1 MEKTLVWQ
9 AIEALNPLERK
20 HLGQWIRSEYHNRKP
35 ELVHLYQCITEGI
48 KQAKPLEKEAVTV
61 VIYPK
66 KDPFTPQKDPD
77 SAIRLLLS
85 ELLGQVEL
93 FLAHRNYLS
102 NGAHIDLLAAATY
115 RQKGLDKHFQQSL
128 NAAEKKWEQQSY
140 RHSEYF
146 EAKAAIA
153 YEKYQFLSAGRRTT
167 PLNLQEVSDNTDLAF
182 MATKLRQ
189 ACFALTHQTVYNV
202 NYDLGLLS
210 PTLSYIESCPELL
223 SIPAIGLYYFCYQFL
238 RDQTSE
244 EIFQIFKSQLITHRT
259 RFPDDEMRSL
269 HLLALN
275 YCIKRINQT
284 DKPFMK
290 EALDIYK
297 SGLEGD
303 LLLENGH
310 LSPFAFNNI
319 VALALRNGEKDWTVQ
334 FIEQYNIKLEPR
346 HREANYRLNLAR
358 VAYAGQ
364 LYNDALMHLQQA
376 DYKDLHNNMIAR
388 ILQMKIFYETDEWET
403 LDAHLQS
410 MQTFIRRQRIFG
422 YHKTNYLNIVKYTK
436 KLINQRP
443 NDRVEQHKLIE
454 KIRNEPF
461 FTERE
466 WFLEQLQ

>member
-9 AIEALNPLERK
+9 AIEALNSLERK

-35 ELVHLYQCITEGI
+35 EMVQLYQCILDGI
-48 KQAKPLEKEAVTV
+48 KQAKSLPKEGIMAAIYEKNDHLS
-61 VIYPK
+61 PK
-66 KDPFTPQKDPD
+66 KDYD

-85 ELLGQVEL
+85 ELLSQVEL
-93 FLAHRNYLS
+93 FLAHRYYFDNSAHVDL
-102 NGAHIDLLAAATY
+102 GAASAY
-115 RQKGLDKHFQQSL
+115 RQKGLDRHFQQSL
-128 NAAEKKWEQQSY
+128 SAAEKKWEQQPH
-140 RHSEYF
+140 RHSGYF
-146 EAKAAIA
+146 EAKATIA
-153 YEKYQFLSAGRRTT
+153 YEKYQFLSVGRRTT
-167 PLNLQEVSDNTDLAF
+167 PLNLQEVLDNTDLAY
-182 MATKLRQ
+182 MAVKLRQ

-202 NYDLGLLS
+202 DYDLGLLY
-210 PTLSYIESCPELL
+210 PTLAYIESRRELL
-223 SIPAIGLYYFCYQFL
+223 AIPAIGLYYFCYQFL
-238 RDQTSE
+238 KDQTSE
-244 EIFQIFKSQLITHRT
+244 EVFQTFKSQLITYRPN
-259 RFPDDEMRSL
+259 FPDDEMRNL

-284 DKPFMK
+284 DKPFIK

-334 FIEQYNIKLEPR
+334 FIEQYHNKLEPR

-436 KLINQRP
+436 KLINHRP
-443 NDRVEQHKLIE
+443 NDRTEQQKLIE
-454 KIRNEPF
+454 KIKNEPF